1 MKDPRSLYMNQLINC
16 YRKSFVE
23 STTTSSTMNYTLGY
37 FVNYRCEGDNE
48 STYLYF
54 NHNEGLD
61 CIQRY
66 IKYLEKN
73 IQDLEKKV
81 DELQH
86 IERIIQETRRTN
98 YGDNNNI

>member
-1 MKDPRSLYMNQLINC
+1 MKDPRSLYMSQLINR
-16 YRKSFVE
+16 YRKSFVD
-23 STTTSSTMNYTLGY
+23 STISSSTVNYNGGCT
-37 FVNYRCEGDNE
+37 VNYRCEGDDE
-48 STYLYF
+48 DTYLYF

-73 IQDLEKKV
+73 IQELEQKI

-86 IERIIQETRRTN
+86 VEKIIQVAKEPIYEYN
-98 YGDNNNI
+98 H